1 MKNNMNVITIE
12 YEHDTEYEVDKT
24 NHYMMVRING
34 GKWMLADK
42 WFGTTDKDKIREI
55 ILNDLGR

>member
-1 MKNNMNVITIE
+1 
-12 YEHDTEYEVDKT
+12 
-24 NHYMMVRING
+24 MVRING